1 MLKTTSLV
9 CVVLFAAACGKK
21 AEEKK
26 PEPAEKIVE
35 KQPGKEPAAALT
47 RMTLT
52 TKSAEA
58 KAAFEK
64 GQELAMNQRGEE
76 ARAEFKKAV
85 ELDPEF
91 AVATAR
97 LGMMTPGAEGT
108 DMIAKAGPLA
118 AKATDAEKAWVDV
131 AQAMRAGDPV
141 KAQASLEK
149 VAELAPGQWEVYT
162 TLGEMANGR
171 GDVDGAIKHYEKALS
186 IKPDLAQVQ
195 NGIAYAYAQKK
206 DWDKA
211 IGAAK
216 KQVELLPKEPNPVDS
231 LAEIELMANKLD
243 DSEKDFVK
251 ATEIEPK
258 FSIAWQGAGL
268 ARAYK
273 GDFKGAYEAFDKRA
287 AVATAPGE
295 KFEVALDK
303 AWLQFSEN
311 KLADATATLDA
322 AEKDAEL
329 KKFPLYTFY
338 AADRAWMLMQSG
350 KYADAAKWNATMLT
364 RINDLAGDAKSNAMT
379 RYRVQTLR
387 LAALQGKPAPDADK
401 LIADAVEEGKRLGD
415 NKFEAGVQGYMRGLA
430 AWAKG
435 GAKDGPKA
443 AIAEMSKCDEAQL
456 ICRYDL
462 AAVTRKS
469 GDAAGA
475 DAIERA
481 ITDRPNRSPE
491 GVYVKTHPTK

>member
-1 MLKTTSLV
+1 MLKTSLV

-26 PEPAEKIVE
+26 PEPTEKIVE
-35 KQPGKEPAAALT
+35 KQPGKEPTAALT

-64 GQELAMNQRGEE
+64 AQDLAYNQHGEE
-76 ARAEFKKAV
+76 AKAEYKKAV

-91 AVATAR
+91 ALAVAA
-97 LGMMTPGAEGT
+97 LGGFTPGAEGT
-108 DMIAKAGPLA
+108 DLIAKAGPLA
-118 AKATDAEKAWVDV
+118 AKATDAEKAQID
-131 AQAMRAGDPV
+131 AMQAMRAGDPV
-141 KAQASLEK
+141 KAKASFEK
-149 VAELAPGQWEVYT
+149 VLQLAPGQWEADAQLAY
-162 TLGEMANGR
+162 MATGR
-171 GDVDGAIKHYEKALS
+171 GDTEDAIKHFEHAIT
-186 IKPDLAQVQ
+186 IKPDLPQAQ
-195 NGIAYAYAQKK
+195 NGLAYAYAQKK

-216 KQVELLPKEPNPVDS
+216 KQVELLPKEPNPLDT

-243 DSEKDFVK
+243 DAEKDFTK
-251 ATEIEPK
+251 ATEIDPK
-258 FSIAWQGAGL
+258 FTIAWQGVGL

-287 AVATAPGE
+287 ASTAPGE
-295 KFEVALDK
+295 KFEVAIDK
-303 AWLQFSEN
+303 AWLQYSED

-329 KKFPLYTFY
+329 KKYPLYTFY

-364 RINDLAGDAKSNAMT
+364 RINDLAGDAKLNAMT
-379 RYRVQTLR
+379 RYRIQQLR
-387 LAALQGKPAPDADK
+387 LAALQGKPAADADK
-401 LIADAVEEGKRLGD
+401 LIADATEDAKRLGD
-415 NKFEAGVQGYMRGLA
+415 NKFGDGVLAYMRGLA

-456 ICRYDL
+456 ICRFDL

-475 DAIERA
+475 EAIEKA
-481 ITDRPNRSPE
+481 YNAKPDRSPQ
-491 GVYVKTHPTK
+491 GVYAKTHPSK